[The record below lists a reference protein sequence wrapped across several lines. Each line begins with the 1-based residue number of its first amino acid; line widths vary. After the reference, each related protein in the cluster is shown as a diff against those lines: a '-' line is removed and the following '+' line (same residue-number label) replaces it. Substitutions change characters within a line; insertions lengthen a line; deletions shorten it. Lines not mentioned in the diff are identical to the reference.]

1 MSTLNVYYDNERTQF
16 LQSFDL
22 EPILNFNNSN
32 IMFEKYWK
40 LDNSD
45 KTMNE
50 NELLEY
56 GEYLLK
62 IVDDYKESVPQ
73 LNWLK
78 LSFINKPYNF
88 DVKIFGYYCMN
99 KSYVD
104 LLNYLSLWVEII
116 NINLPKYDNEF
127 KDFKILVLDM
137 VLELVTFTKNPVYFN
152 EKTNHYLSKEQLDE
166 VKSFGYFNLKFGE
179 GGRYGIWVKDLNID

>member
-1 MSTLNVYYDNERTQF
+1 MSTLNIYYDNEHTQF
-16 LQSFDL
+16 LQSFNLD
-22 EPILNFNNSN
+22 PILKYNNSN
-32 IMFEKYWK
+32 IMLEKYWK
-40 LDNSD
+40 LDNLD

-50 NELLEY
+50 NELFEY
-56 GEYLLK
+56 GNYLLN
-62 IVDDYKESVPQ
+62 IVEEYKESVPQ

-78 LSFINKPYNF
+78 LSIINKPYNF

-104 LLNYLSLWVEII
+104 LLNYLSLWIEII
-116 NINLPKYDNEF
+116 NNNLPKYDYEF

-137 VLELVTFTKNPVYFN
+137 VLELVTFKNNPVYFN

-179 GGRYGIWVKDLNID
+179 GGRYGVWIKDLDVD